1 MPLGQHLVDTQ
12 RLSAE
17 LLAAPPTG
25 LAADLNMVAGSLHEQ
40 YDSRLG
46 VAVVDTEIQLVAD
59 RFTDAKIRS
68 FVPLFVRRYAAG
80 RMKGL
85 CAQQSGP
92 SPSASLGAQP

>member
-1 MPLGQHLVDTQ
+1 MPLGQHLDTE
-12 RLSAE
+12 RSSAE
-17 LLAAPPTG
+17 LFAAPHAE

-85 CAQQSGP
+85 CAQQSDP
-92 SPSASLGAQP
+92 SPSPSLAAQP